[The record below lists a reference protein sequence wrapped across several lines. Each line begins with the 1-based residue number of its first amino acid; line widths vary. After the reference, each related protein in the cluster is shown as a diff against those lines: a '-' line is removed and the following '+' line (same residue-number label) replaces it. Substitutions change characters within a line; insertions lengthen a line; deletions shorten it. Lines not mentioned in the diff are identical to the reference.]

1 MSGGVEASFASNLAL
16 LLVSAVSSF
25 FCADCSLLERSFA
38 VVRCSAIA
46 ALVWRCEL
54 PYGTFFASLFFLPA
68 SSCSHRHPRFRE
80 FASIPGRVY
89 ACSRSPGSSTRLCA
103 VIHLCEGQGV
113 ARAASLGSAPAGHL
127 RWVGSLGWKLR
138 ARGRPGGPRKAPHP
152 RLGPLLDPQRGPKFS
167 SRAKTQ
173 LGPQVSLREDACMR
187 RRSFR

>member
-68 SSCSHRHPRFRE
+68 SSCSHRHTRFRE

-89 ACSRSPGSSTRLCA
+89 ACSRSPGSSTRLRA
-103 VIHLCEGQGV
+103 VIHLCEGQGGPRAAWARS
-113 ARAASLGSAPAGHL
+113 ARAASYDGCVASEL
-127 RWVGSLGWKLR
+127 KLR
-138 ARGRPGGPRKAPHP
+138 VRGRPAGPAGVFCHAGLGRGRRV
-152 RLGPLLDPQRGPKFS
+152 RLTETRLKFLF
-167 SRAKTQ
+167 AENTEVE
-173 LGPQVSLREDACMR
+173 L
-187 RRSFR
+187 